1 MFLVTGMTFFFIITW
16 LALFCHAAWDIL
28 GDLRHRNVPEDM
40 VNIDT
45 VRGGDDYGTIVDDE
59 YCDGV

>member
-1 MFLVTGMTFFFIITW
+1 MTFFFIITW